1 MCTVYEFPVKKELP
15 EEIKE
20 MLVKSANDYIES
32 INKIVEYIYDTCESP
47 EEFDEFMEM
56 MMEVYT
62 DTMMKAVDINV

>member
-1 MCTVYEFPVKKELP
+1 MCKVYEFPVKKELP

-32 INKIVEYIYDTCESP
+32 INKIVEYISNTCESP

-56 MMEVYT
+56 TMEVYT
-62 DTMMKAVDINV
+62 DAMMKAVDINV